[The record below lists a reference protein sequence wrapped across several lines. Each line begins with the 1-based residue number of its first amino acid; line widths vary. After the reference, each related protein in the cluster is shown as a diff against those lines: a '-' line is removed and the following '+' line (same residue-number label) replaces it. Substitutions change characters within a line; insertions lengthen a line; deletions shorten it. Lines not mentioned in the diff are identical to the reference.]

1 MRNLRREAKWLWV
14 IAVIMVI
21 AGACAVYLLSNQ
33 RVTNPFDN
41 SYTIKAEFQNASATA
56 PGLGAAVNV
65 AGVKVGQISSVEL
78 RNGRGLLGLA
88 IDPGKLAHVYRGAT
102 ARLVPN
108 TPLKDMQVDLVPGD
122 AAAGA
127 MREGDTIAI
136 ADTESPIDSDELLHA
151 LDSDTREYLRLL
163 ISDTGAGLEHRG
175 ADLRALLKTLGP
187 TSAQVREIA
196 ALLKTRRTVVPRL
209 VHNLQVLST
218 AAGGED
224 DSIRR
229 IVSAGNATLGALAS
243 QDGALRT
250 SISELPGTLRVA
262 RTTLAKASPFAR
274 SLRRTLTDLEPA
286 VPRLRQTLQDTPDA
300 LKGFL
305 PLPLKQLKQFTD
317 ATVPLAPLV
326 RSAAANIGGS
336 LTPLA
341 LAFRAI
347 GDTTNMLGYNPGT
360 NTDSYLFWLAWFAH
374 NSNSMI
380 STADANGSV
389 WRGFAL
395 FSCASFSGTGPTGE
409 LLKTVLGSAS
419 VCPPG
424 AGG

>member
-1 MRNLRREAKWLWV
+1 
-14 IAVIMVI
+14 
-21 AGACAVYLLSNQ
+21 
-33 RVTNPFDN
+33 
-41 SYTIKAEFQNASATA
+41 
-56 PGLGAAVNV
+56 
-65 AGVKVGQISSVEL
+65 
-78 RNGRGLLGLA
+78 
-88 IDPGKLAHVYRGAT
+88 
-102 ARLVPN
+102 
-108 TPLKDMQVDLVPGD
+108 
-122 AAAGA
+122 
-127 MREGDTIAI
+127 
-136 ADTESPIDSDELLHA
+136 
-151 LDSDTREYLRLL
+151 
-163 ISDTGAGLEHRG
+163 
-175 ADLRALLKTLGP
+175 
-187 TSAQVREIA
+187 
-196 ALLKTRRTVVPRL
+196 
-209 VHNLQVLST
+209 VLST
-218 AAGGED
+218 AAGAED

-262 RTTLAKASPFAR
+262 RSTLAKASPFAR
-274 SLRRTLTDLEPA
+274 SLRRTLTALEPA
-286 VPRLRQTLQDTPDA
+286 VPHLRQTLEDTPDA

-305 PLPLKQLKQFTD
+305 PLPLKELKRFTD

-341 LAFRAI
+341 NAFRAI

-409 LLKTVLGSAS
+409 ILKTVLGSAS